1 MAESSHEIQGISRH
15 ICGAI
20 VVYLVNI
27 HADPPLHRS
36 PDEVSAELWAA
47 VRSGHRVEHIYT
59 RPPVADA
66 AVLFLA
72 QPTLADA
79 EHAADDVLSRCAAR
93 FVRGSTVP
101 LTMLVE
107 LLSHESNHG

>member
-1 MAESSHEIQGISRH
+1 MAESSHEIHGISRDF
-15 ICGAI
+15 CGAI

-27 HADPPLHRS
+27 HADPPLPRS
-36 PDEVSAELWAA
+36 PAEVDAQLRAA
-47 VRSGHRVEHIYT
+47 VRPGHRVEHIYT
-59 RPPVADA
+59 QPPAADA

-79 EHAADDVLSRCAAR
+79 EQAADDLLSRCAVR
-93 FVRGSTVP
+93 FVRGSAVP